1 MCIFCK
7 IISGEI
13 PSYKVYEDD
22 YFLAFLDI
30 SQTTYGHTL
39 IIPKEHYANLLEMPD
54 ELLDKLMIV
63 VKKVAKG
70 VKIVTKCEGFNVLNN
85 NGEVAGQSVQHFH
98 IHIIPR
104 YPNDSFKI
112 IPSEN
117 ILTDSEF
124 SNLQKNISNNI

>member
-7 IISGEI
+7 ISLGEI

-22 YFLAFLDI
+22 FFLAFLDI
-30 SQTTYGHTL
+30 SQATYGHTL

-54 ELLDKLMIV
+54 ELLEKLMIV
-63 VKKVAKG
+63 GKKVACA
-70 VKIVTKCEGFNVLNN
+70 VKSATKCEGFNILNN
-85 NGEVAGQSVQHFH
+85 NGEAAGQSVQHFH

-112 IPSEN
+112 VPSEN
-117 ILTDSEF
+117 ILTESEF
-124 SNLQKNISNNI
+124 LSLQSSIINNI

>member
-22 YFLAFLDI
+22 SFLAFLDI
-30 SQTTYGHTL
+30 SQATYGHTL
-39 IIPKEHYANLLEMPD
+39 IIPKKHYANLLEMPD
-54 ELLDKLMIV
+54 ELLEKLMIV
-63 VKKVAKG
+63 GKKIANG
-70 VKIVTKCEGFNVLNN
+70 VKLATKCEGFNILNN
-85 NGEVAGQSVQHFH
+85 NGEVAGQSVHHFH

-104 YPNDSFKI
+104 YSNDSFKI

-117 ILTDSEF
+117 ILADSEF
-124 SNLQKNISNNI
+124 LSLQKSISDNI